1 MQILVLL
8 GMYFDAVVVFVTSQT
23 LLFRLALAIL
33 WSRYGLFE
41 VIGNDLIKNNLS
53 CLYRHVVT
61 PMDLSTVQTSL
72 ENGNYDSL
80 NDFVIDIRLI
90 FKNSKGFNTN
100 PMSRILSMTQKL
112 EDFFEKRIDS
122 LIHNDNLQNKAKK
135 ETKLLSN
142 SKLKLAQ
149 KVENQEK
156 IGRKR
161 KCQLVKKTEKE
172 DYKEFK
178 LPYGW
183 KKVGKCRK
191 QKDPS
196 LNCNWDFYVYS
207 PDRQKFRSNVEIKNY
222 LEKNP
227 RVKCDLQVT
236 SCSKT
241 MLKSLT
247 KLCETTL
254 GDFELYL

>member
-1 MQILVLL
+1 
-8 GMYFDAVVVFVTSQT
+8 
-23 LLFRLALAIL
+23 
-33 WSRYGLFE
+33 
-41 VIGNDLIKNNLS
+41 
-53 CLYRHVVT
+53 
-61 PMDLSTVQTSL
+61 MDLSTVGKSL
-72 ENGNYDSL
+72 ENGIYNSL
-80 NDFVIDIRLI
+80 NDFITDIRLI
-90 FKNSKGFNTN
+90 FKNSKDFNTN
-100 PMSRILSMTQKL
+100 PMSRVLGMTHKL

-122 LIHNDNLQNKAKK
+122 LIHSDNWQNEAKK

-142 SKLKLAQ
+142 GNLKLAQ

-172 DYKEFK
+172 YYKEFK

-183 KKVGKCRK
+183 KKVGKCRRE
-191 QKDPS
+191 KDPS